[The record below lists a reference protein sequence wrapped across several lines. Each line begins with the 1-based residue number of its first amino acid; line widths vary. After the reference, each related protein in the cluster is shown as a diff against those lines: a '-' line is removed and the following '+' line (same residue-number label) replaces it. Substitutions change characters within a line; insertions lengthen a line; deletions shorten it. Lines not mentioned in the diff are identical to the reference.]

1 MIDKSKKESINFLL
15 FAFCFLLSIVLIS
28 GCAVKTNLPLEMAP
42 TPGAVGIMHTVQRG
56 ETLWRISHVYNLDLD
71 KIIQANRITD
81 TTIIRPGQNIFIPGV
96 KKDIPVPNYN
106 DKSGFIWP
114 VRGKIDTYFKSERG
128 HLINKGV
135 NIKAKFGADVL
146 SSRSGVVSFC
156 ADNLA
161 GYGKTIIIDHDDG
174 FVTIYAYNS
183 QNLVKAND
191 RVTQGMAI
199 AKVGL
204 NERAGGAMLHF
215 EIRKAN
221 KPQNPLYYLPL
232 AK

>member
-1 MIDKSKKESINFLL
+1 MSNFLFSIFYFL
-15 FAFCFLLSIVLIS
+15 FSAILIS

-56 ETLWRISHVYNLDLD
+56 ETLWRLSRIYNLDLD

-81 TTIIRPGQNIFIPGV
+81 TTIIKPGQNIFIPGV
-96 KKDIPVPNYN
+96 KKDVSFSNYN
-106 DKSGFIWP
+106 DNSGFIWP
-114 VRGKIDTYFKSERG
+114 VKGKIAAYFKSEKD

-146 SSRSGVVSFC
+146 SSRAGVVSFC

-161 GYGKTIIIDHDDG
+161 GYGKTIIIDHNDG

-199 AKVGL
+199 AKVGV
-204 NERAGGAMLHF
+204 NERAGVAMLHF
-215 EIRKAN
+215 EIRKGN
-221 KPQNPLYYLPL
+221 KPQNPIHYLPL